1 MDPIE
6 EELKRWGG
14 SDLMDYMQDGNVLA
28 FVIGACGLALTIYY
42 RKSIVRWLRVIMMTF
57 FGTLTVLPVGF
68 MMIGA
73 GYYGAELLCLIL
85 GVFICYPLI
94 CWLLPIACVV
104 CLIGAIIST
113 GNLGESFRFLG
124 RIFMRGLGTVPLAF
138 AIGVMAIMLIG
149 DFAKYWNLRDLERYV
164 RINDTPDK
172 DFAELVHEWEDAHL
186 LQWGR
191 PEDHTPIEVVYPV
204 TE

>member
-1 MDPIE
+1 
-6 EELKRWGG
+6 
-14 SDLMDYMQDGNVLA
+14 
-28 FVIGACGLALTIYY
+28 
-42 RKSIVRWLRVIMMTF
+42 
-57 FGTLTVLPVGF
+57 
-68 MMIGA
+68 
-73 GYYGAELLCLIL
+73 
-85 GVFICYPLI
+85 
-94 CWLLPIACVV
+94 
-104 CLIGAIIST
+104 
-113 GNLGESFRFLG
+113 
-124 RIFMRGLGTVPLAF
+124 MRGLGTVPLAF

-191 PEDHTPIEVVYPV
+191 PENHTPIEVAYPV